1 MDQGSLFGKENKPV
15 ECLGMTFKNDD
26 ERREYFRNELRKK
39 LPDLRSIEGFPIGED
54 EDIIELSDPPYYT
67 ACPNP
72 WMNEFVSNN
81 KQIDEAY
88 TELKPYTADVSEGKN
103 EPIYNV
109 HTYHT
114 KVPPKAIMRY
124 LLHYTMPGDFIF
136 DGFSGSGMTGVASSY
151 LNIESKVRELGYD
164 LKDKRVIDSS
174 GVVVGNMGER
184 KVLLQ
189 DLSTQAT
196 FISSCLNKP
205 IDIEPFLK
213 EANTILNSL
222 EEKYKNFFITHREE
236 GEFKVNYWVWSDVFV
251 CSSCSEEIV
260 FFDAASDD
268 DGKVQK
274 EFACPNCKARLTK
287 NKLDRAFEKKYEP
300 TLDKIVN
307 EAKRVIVLVNYTNY
321 SGKKILERVTNQDIE
336 LFKKID
342 SEEIIN
348 WLPTNEIPNGDEIP
362 RVRRLGITNVNQ
374 LYFKKSQIILSD
386 FREKINNS
394 NNKDFL
400 LLLFTSQLIN
410 ISKLNRFRPGVS
422 FPYNPMSGTMYIGSL
437 VSESNVIEAYRNKLK
452 KFEKAFIIKNR
463 NTMISTQSST
473 KINLNDNSI
482 DYIFTD
488 PPFGANLMYS
498 ELSFMWE
505 TWIKLQTNTD
515 KETIISKKQN
525 KGVDEYLRLLTAT
538 FSEYYRILKP
548 NKWITVEFS
557 NSKASVWNAIQD
569 AMQKSGF
576 IIANVS
582 ALDKQQ
588 GSFKAVTTTTAVKQD
603 LVISAYKPL
612 ESNISKIK
620 EANGSEISAWLFIDQ
635 HLLKLPVFDG
645 ERGEATVITERTPR
659 ILFDRMIAYHVQSG
673 MAVPISSADFQEKV
687 AQKYVMRD
695 GMVFLE
701 SQVAEYDKK
710 RILAKEFSQQSL
722 FVSDEGSAIEWLRQQ
737 LMKKPQSRQDI
748 HPQFMKEIQYIAKHE
763 ELPEL
768 DNLLVENFLL
778 YDSEDVV
785 PDQIAAYL
793 RKNYHDMRGL
803 ENQDDKLKS
812 KAKNRWYVPDPNKQ
826 ADLEKLREK
835 SLLRE
840 FNHYVEEVSGTK
852 KKLKLFRSEA
862 IRAGF
867 KQAWSEKDYQKI
879 VDVAEYLPEKIIQE
893 DDKLLMFHTHALMRL
908 DI

>member
-1 MDQGSLFGKENKPV
+1 MDQGSLFEKENKPV

-268 DGKVQK
+268 DGKVKK

-307 EAKRVIVLVNYTNY
+307 ESKRVIVLVNYTNY

-768 DNLLVENFLL
+768 DNLLAENFLL
-778 YDSEDVV
+778 YDSEVVV

-879 VDVAEYLPEKIIQE
+879 VDVAEYLPEKILQE

>member
-1 MDQGSLFGKENKPV
+1 MDQGSLFEKENKPV

>member
-1 MDQGSLFGKENKPV
+1 MDQGSLFEKENKPV

-268 DGKVQK
+268 DGKVKK

-768 DNLLVENFLL
+768 DNLLAENFLL
-778 YDSEDVV
+778 YDSEVVV

-879 VDVAEYLPEKIIQE
+879 VDVAEYLPEKILQE

>member
-1 MDQGSLFGKENKPV
+1 M
-15 ECLGMTFKNDD
+15 
-26 ERREYFRNELRKK
+26 
-39 LPDLRSIEGFPIGED
+39 
-54 EDIIELSDPPYYT
+54 
-67 ACPNP
+67 
-72 WMNEFVSNN
+72 
-81 KQIDEAY
+81 
-88 TELKPYTADVSEGKN
+88 
-103 EPIYNV
+103 
-109 HTYHT
+109 
-114 KVPPKAIMRY
+114 
-124 LLHYTMPGDFIF
+124 
-136 DGFSGSGMTGVASSY
+136 
-151 LNIESKVRELGYD
+151 
-164 LKDKRVIDSS
+164 
-174 GVVVGNMGER
+174 
-184 KVLLQ
+184 
-189 DLSTQAT
+189 
-196 FISSCLNKP
+196 
-205 IDIEPFLK
+205 
-213 EANTILNSL
+213 
-222 EEKYKNFFITHREE
+222 
-236 GEFKVNYWVWSDVFV
+236 FV

>member
-1 MDQGSLFGKENKPV
+1 MDQDSLFEEENRPV
-15 ECLGMTFKNDD
+15 ECLGMTFESDN

-136 DGFSGSGMTGVASSY
+136 DGFSGTGMTGVASSY

-164 LKDKRVIDSS
+164 LKDKRVVDSS

-184 KVLLQ
+184 NVLLQ
-189 DLSTQAT
+189 DLSPQAT

-205 IDIEPFLK
+205 IDIESFLK
-213 EANTILNSL
+213 EANTILNNL

-236 GEFKVNYWVWSDVFV
+236 REFKVNYWVWSDVFV

-287 NKLDRAFEKKYEP
+287 NKLNRAFEKKHDP
-300 TLDKIVN
+300 TIDKIVN

-321 SGKKILERVTNQDIE
+321 NGKKILERATKKDIE

-342 SEEIIN
+342 SEEITN

-437 VSESNVIEAYRNKLK
+437 VSESNVIDAYRNKLK

-505 TWIKLQTNTD
+505 TWLKIQTNTD

-525 KGVDEYLRLLTAT
+525 KAVDEYLRLLTAT

-620 EANGSEISAWLFIDQ
+620 EANGSETSAWLFIDQ

-645 ERGEATVITERTPR
+645 ERGEATIVTERTPR

-673 MAVPISSADFQEKV
+673 MAVPISSAEFQEKV

-768 DNLLVENFLL
+768 DNLLAENFLL

-803 ENQDDKLKS
+803 ENQDDKMKS

-867 KQAWSEKDYQKI
+867 KKAWSEKDYQKI

>member
-1 MDQGSLFGKENKPV
+1 MDQGSLFEKENKPV

-268 DGKVQK
+268 DGKVKK

-473 KINLNDNSI
+473 KININDNSI

-768 DNLLVENFLL
+768 DNLLAENFLL
-778 YDSEDVV
+778 YDSEVVV

-879 VDVAEYLPEKIIQE
+879 VDVAEYLPEKILQE

>member
-1 MDQGSLFGKENKPV
+1 MDQGSLFEKENKPV

-174 GVVVGNMGER
+174 GAVVGNMGER

>member
-1 MDQGSLFGKENKPV
+1 MDQGSLFEKENKPV

-39 LPDLRSIEGFPIGED
+39 LPDLKTIEGFPIGED

-72 WMNEFVSNN
+72 WMNEFVTNN
-81 KQIDEAY
+81 EKIDEAY
-88 TELKPYTADVSEGKN
+88 TELKPYTADISEGKS

-174 GVVVGNMGER
+174 GAVVGKMGER
-184 KVLLQ
+184 KVVLQ

-213 EANTILNSL
+213 EAHTILNSL
-222 EEKYKNFFITHREE
+222 EEKYKNFFMTHRED

-321 SGKKILERVTNQDIE
+321 SGKKVLERVTNQDIE

-342 SEEIIN
+342 SEKIIN

-645 ERGEATVITERTPR
+645 ERGEAAVITERTPR

-687 AQKYVMRD
+687 SQKYVMRD
-695 GMVFLE
+695 GMAFLE

-722 FVSDEGSAIEWLRQQ
+722 FVSDESSAIEWLRQQ

-768 DNLLVENFLL
+768 DNLLEENFLL
-778 YDSEDVV
+778 YNSNGVV
-785 PDQIAAYL
+785 PNQIVSYL

-812 KAKNRWYVPDPNKQ
+812 KARNRWYVPDPNKQ

-840 FNHYVEEVSGTK
+840 FNHYVEQVSGTK
-852 KKLKLFRSEA
+852 MRLKLFRTEA

-867 KQAWSEKDYQKI
+867 KKAWSEKDYQKI
-879 VDVAEYLPEKIIQE
+879 VDVAEHLPEKIIQE

>member
-1 MDQGSLFGKENKPV
+1 MDQGSLFEKENKPV
-15 ECLGMTFKNDD
+15 ECLGMTFKDDD

-39 LPDLRSIEGFPIGED
+39 LPDLKDIEGFPIGED

-72 WMNEFVSNN
+72 WMNEFVSN

-124 LLHYTMPGDFIF
+124 LLHYTMPEDFIF

-164 LKDKRVIDSS
+164 LKDKRVVDSS
-174 GVVVGNMGER
+174 GAVVGNMGER
-184 KVLLQ
+184 NVLLQ

-205 IDIEPFLK
+205 IDIESFLK

-321 SGKKILERVTNQDIE
+321 NGEKILERATNQDIE

-386 FREKINNS
+386 LREKINNS

-437 VSESNVIEAYRNKLK
+437 VSESNVIDAYRNKLK

-525 KGVDEYLRLLTAT
+525 KAVDEYLRLLTAT

-612 ESNISKIK
+612 ETNISKIK

-645 ERGEATVITERTPR
+645 ERGEATIITERTPR

-722 FVSDEGSAIEWLRQQ
+722 FVSDESSAIEWLRQQ

-768 DNLLVENFLL
+768 DNLLAENFLL

-785 PDQIAAYL
+785 PDQITTYL

-867 KQAWSEKDYQKI
+867 KKAWSEKDYQKI